1 MNRSDLHHF
10 PGSVSRDRMA
20 IAAAALLAVG
30 LGSIGRMAWRES
42 DEAWD
47 HTPEC
52 EGFRPMLGMR

>member
-1 MNRSDLHHF
+1 MHRSDPHHF
-10 PGSVSRDRMA
+10 SGSVSLDRMA

-30 LGSIGRMAWRES
+30 LGPTRRMAWRES